1 VCVFTC
7 SKLLTINVNSK
18 SPPLPPPSP
27 TPQIEQNK
35 LDGMDLSGLLQA
47 TETFAQASV
56 SISEDM
62 KQCDVNDNDAVYSIN
77 LRLSLTERQFLNVN
91 GLPGR
96 PWFRHILQVSAC
108 LHSCVSSPCVVAQ
121 LPSDVFSCVAPPCP
135 SIAFNHHF

>member
-1 VCVFTC
+1 
-7 SKLLTINVNSK
+7 
-18 SPPLPPPSP
+18 
-27 TPQIEQNK
+27 
-35 LDGMDLSGLLQA
+35 MDLSGLLQA

-96 PWFRHILQVSAC
+96 PWFRHILQVRVFT
-108 LHSCVSSPCVVAQ
+108 LMSSLCVAQ
-121 LPSDVFSCVAPPCP
+121 LPSYVFM
-135 SIAFNHHF
+135 